1 MIKIKIILTLILIF
15 FSLNTIGNSKISLQ
29 IVMKINNEIVTSY
42 DIDQE
47 INYLIALNSQLAGMD
62 INQLELIAKRSITK
76 EIIRKNEILKYKQL
90 DYKSSNIDPVLN
102 ALIQNL
108 NLSSERDLDL
118 YLKRFNISIDDLKK
132 KIVIENEW
140 KSLIYSR
147 YIKNVKINKK
157 ELDKKLERLIKN
169 EFQLEYDLLE
179 IVFEKKNNISL
190 TELSKNIEESI
201 KKIGFQNTANIYSIS
216 DSSKMGG
223 KIGWVKSSNLARPIL
238 DKIKNLEENEHS
250 DPILIGNNL
259 LILKVNGTK
268 KTSLEIN
275 KEKELDR
282 MIISETT
289 KQLDKY
295 SNIFYNK
302 IKLNSKINEY

>member
-1 MIKIKIILTLILIF
+1 M
-15 FSLNTIGNSKISLQ
+15 
-29 IVMKINNEIVTSY
+29 
-42 DIDQE
+42 
-47 INYLIALNSQLAGMD
+47 
-62 INQLELIAKRSITK
+62 
-76 EIIRKNEILKYKQL
+76 
-90 DYKSSNIDPVLN
+90 
-102 ALIQNL
+102 
-108 NLSSERDLDL
+108 
-118 YLKRFNISIDDLKK
+118 
-132 KIVIENEW
+132 IENEW

>member
-1 MIKIKIILTLILIF
+1 MIRIKIVLTLILIF
-15 FSLNTIGNSKISLQ
+15 FSLHTIGNSKISLQ

-108 NLSSERDLDL
+108 NLSSQNDLDL
-118 YLKRFNISIDDLKK
+118 YLKKFNISIDDLKK
-132 KIVIENEW
+132 KITIENEW

-157 ELDKKLERLIKN
+157 ELDKKLDRLIKN

>member
-108 NLSSERDLDL
+108 NLSSQNDLDL
-118 YLKRFNISIDDLKK
+118 YLKKFNISIDDLKK
-132 KIVIENEW
+132 KIAIENEW